1 MNAGF
6 LRRFDWILL
15 GSLLPIVSFGLM
27 TMKSVGGPEGVAD
40 YFFYRQM
47 FWIAIGLA
55 VFFIFSA
62 LDWHAFESNALFLMA
77 LWVIGVIFL
86 ALLLLGGTAVKGAQS
101 WFHFSLFS
109 VEPSEFMKLV
119 LILIL
124 AKYFARRHVEIALWR
139 HIVVSFFWVAVPL
152 LLVILQPDIGSAAV
166 FIFLWGG
173 IVLLSGINLKQFLW
187 LSLATILISVS
198 AWTMFLEPYQKSR
211 IISFLNPALAREGA
225 GYHAAQSVI
234 AVGSG
239 GFFGKGV
246 GYGTQSRLRF
256 LPESETDFIFAS
268 FVEEWGFLGALF
280 FFFLWGVIFWR
291 LFRAA
296 LHAEG
301 NFAKLV
307 VLGIAILLASHIIIH
322 TGMNVG
328 LLPITG
334 ISLPFMSYGGSFF
347 ITLMAAL
354 GIVESIIIRSS
365 FLAIS
370 RDHSEGQVQRV
381 WG

>member
-1 MNAGF
+1 M
-6 LRRFDWILL
+6 
-15 GSLLPIVSFGLM
+15 PIVSFGLV
-27 TMKSVGGPEGVAD
+27 TMKSVGGPEGTLD
-40 YFFYRQM
+40 YFFYRQI
-47 FWIAIGLA
+47 FWIVIGLA

-62 LDWHAFESNALFLMA
+62 LDWRIFESNTFFLVA
-77 LWVIGVIFL
+77 LWGIGVIL
-86 ALLLLGGTAVKGAQS
+86 LGVLLLSGIAVKGAQS
-101 WFHFSLFS
+101 WFRFSLFS
-109 VEPSEFMKLV
+109 IEPSEFVKLV

-139 HIVVSFFWVAVPL
+139 HIVVSFFWISVPL
-152 LLVILQPDIGSAAV
+152 SLVILQPDIGSAAV

-173 IVLLSGINLKQFLW
+173 IVLFSGINLKQFLL
-187 LSLATILISVS
+187 LSVATILIGIS
-198 AWTMFLEPYQKSR
+198 AWMMLLEPYQKSR
-211 IISFLNPALAREGA
+211 IISFLNPAFSRGGV

-239 GFFGKGV
+239 GFWGKGV

-268 FVEEWGFLGALF
+268 FVEEWGFFGALF
-280 FFFLWGVIFWR
+280 LFVLWGVVFWR
-291 LFRAA
+291 LFLAA
-296 LHAEG
+296 LLAEG

-307 VLGIAILLASHIIIH
+307 VLGIIILLASHIIIH
-322 TGMNVG
+322 TAMNVG

-334 ISLPFMSYGGSFF
+334 ISFPFMSYGGSFL

-354 GIVESIIIRSS
+354 GIVESIIMRSS

-370 RDHSEGQVQRV
+370 RDHLEA
-381 WG
+381 

>member
-6 LRRFDWILL
+6 LRRFDWLLL
-15 GSLLPIVSFGLM
+15 GSILPIVFFGLV
-27 TMKSVGGPEGVAD
+27 TMKSVGDSVGLVD
-40 YFFYRQM
+40 YFFYRQI
-47 FWIAIGLA
+47 FWVVIGLA
-55 VFFIFSA
+55 AFFIFSA
-62 LDWHAFESNALFLMA
+62 LDWRIFESNTFFLVA
-77 LWVIGVIFL
+77 LWGIGV
-86 ALLLLGGTAVKGAQS
+86 LLLGFLLLSGIAVKGAQS

-139 HIVVSFFWVAVPL
+139 HVVVSFFWVLVPL
-152 LLVILQPDIGSAAV
+152 ALVVLQPDIGSAAV
-166 FIFLWGG
+166 FLFLWGG
-173 IVLLSGINLKQFLW
+173 IVLFSGINLKQFLW
-187 LSLATILISVS
+187 LSVATILISVS
-198 AWTMFLEPYQKSR
+198 AWTMFLESYQKSR
-211 IISFLNPALAREGA
+211 IISFLNPALSREGA

-239 GFFGKGV
+239 GLFGKGV

-268 FVEEWGFLGALF
+268 FVEEWGFFGASLL
-280 FFFLWGVIFWR
+280 FFLWGIVFWR

-296 LHAEG
+296 LWAEG

-307 VLGIAILLASHIIIH
+307 VLGITILLLSHIVIH

-347 ITLMAAL
+347 ITLMAAF
-354 GIVESIIIRSS
+354 GIVESIIMRSS
-365 FLAIS
+365 FLASS
-370 RDHSEGQVQRV
+370 RDHLES
-381 WG
+381 